1 MVELLRRSWV
11 EINLT
16 QIQKNFKI
24 YQANI
29 SPTAS
34 VMVVV
39 KADAYGHGDVEVA
52 RTLQQDGVNLWAG
65 FIYIYKN

>member
-1 MVELLRRSWV
+1 MEELLRRSWV

-39 KADAYGHGDVEVA
+39 KADA
-52 RTLQQDGVNLWAG
+52 
-65 FIYIYKN
+65 